1 MSDINIKEA
10 LAFEIKPGHKYLLIF
25 DKRSLTMNEA
35 SILQNTLKEEMQCD
49 AIAVGLGNSV
59 QDMKLVDLTEEEPE
73 K

>member
-10 LAFEIKPGHKYLLIF
+10 LAFEIKHGHKYLLIF
-25 DKRSLTMNEA
+25 DKRSLTMHDA
-35 SILQNTLKEEMQCD
+35 SVLQKALKEKMQCD